1 MPATRLRP
9 ITAIIGHKEPLYADE
24 NDNVSSDMEL
34 GIVIGPEAKNVGADT
49 AMDYVF
55 GYTICNDTRNPI
67 YGAKTAPFG
76 SVTGVRMGGIATCDK
91 GGDGC
96 GPIGPVITTADEVG
110 SPHDL
115 EATAWFNGKL
125 RVQAHTSA
133 YYYNVRDVVA
143 HFAQLMTLP
152 TGAIIGMGACGY
164 DGHAVHGAFRQPG
177 HNVAAVEFD
186 RVGRLE
192 HPVAY
197 ADDPERQAAG
207 KQSRYLAR
215 REKLGLGGVAQPDL
229 TPSDIPAIT
238 RSFWALSDNIGSTP
252 LHKLPAPHLYPRYS
266 LAGTDT
272 LLILPQHA
280 RRLEIS
286 CELAGII
293 GPQPVY
299 RPPLADIPAL
309 LLGFGVIISVMDMSM
324 VDSFPGVKTD
334 GVIRF
339 ATYQCRYSDGC
350 SRIGGGT
357 PIAGGSAALA
367 GATMALQVGDASGE
381 TQLVGEYGTSVEE
394 AIAWIADGITLLP
407 GDVVSLG
414 PSKATLTIPAE
425 DRLAPGTT
433 VVASI
438 AGIGE
443 IQVEL
448 VDQRD
453 LSIKPWPWPL
463 IPR

>member
-1 MPATRLRP
+1 
-9 ITAIIGHKEPLYADE
+9 
-24 NDNVSSDMEL
+24 
-34 GIVIGPEAKNVGADT
+34 
-49 AMDYVF
+49 
-55 GYTICNDTRNPI
+55 
-67 YGAKTAPFG
+67 
-76 SVTGVRMGGIATCDK
+76 
-91 GGDGC
+91 
-96 GPIGPVITTADEVG
+96 
-110 SPHDL
+110 
-115 EATAWFNGKL
+115 
-125 RVQAHTSA
+125 
-133 YYYNVRDVVA
+133 
-143 HFAQLMTLP
+143 
-152 TGAIIGMGACGY
+152 
-164 DGHAVHGAFRQPG
+164 
-177 HNVAAVEFD
+177 
-186 RVGRLE
+186 
-192 HPVAY
+192 
-197 ADDPERQAAG
+197 
-207 KQSRYLAR
+207 
-215 REKLGLGGVAQPDL
+215 
-229 TPSDIPAIT
+229 
-238 RSFWALSDNIGSTP
+238 
-252 LHKLPAPHLYPRYS
+252 
-266 LAGTDT
+266 
-272 LLILPQHA
+272 
-280 RRLEIS
+280 LEIS